1 MRQGYYV
8 NQLLQ
13 VIEAYGLQDRYPDEI
28 EPILLAA
35 QYGMMSDA
43 MAKGYLMSIQPML
56 DELDDHPNFL
66 HRPPREEQ
74 LYAEGRPNIEIG
86 NLLEGER
93 QRFGLRIRN
102 RTPHVLAAGAT
113 GGGKTTL
120 LRAIIHQV
128 EALNVQHDEQANQPD
143 CD

>member
-1 MRQGYYV
+1 MRRGHYV

-13 VIEAYGLQDRYPDEI
+13 VIEAYRLEDRHPEEI
-28 EPILLAA
+28 EPIVLAA
-35 QYGMMSDA
+35 QHGMLSDA
-43 MAKGYLMSIQPML
+43 MAKGYLMSIQQML
-56 DELDDHPNFL
+56 DDSDDHPNFL
-66 HRPPREEQ
+66 HRPPAEEQ
-74 LYAEGRPNIEIG
+74 LYSEGRPNIEIG

-128 EALNVQHDEQANQPD
+128 EALNVQHDEQTNKPD